1 MGFLCSF
8 LKRHFAGKLLV
19 ASRNISCFL
28 RLLRANFIYE
38 PTTIILHKLSCK
50 PCKKHSGK
58 KPPEKGSRGH
68 LRPPRKLFPFGPPF
82 PSEFLSP
89 FVRGGGVVVD
99 IFWNYTILVHA
110 IYVSF
115 CGFSLIP
122 SPLFQ

>member
-19 ASRNISCFL
+19 ASRNIGCFL
-28 RLLRANFIYE
+28 RLLRANFIYK

-50 PCKKHSGK
+50 PFKKYSGK

-68 LRPPRKLFPFGPPF
+68 LRPPRKLFPFGSPF

-89 FVRGGGVVVD
+89 SLRGGGGVVVD

-110 IYVSF
+110 FYVSF
-115 CGFSLIP
+115 CGF
-122 SPLFQ
+122 